1 MRNEK
6 AGRHVDVTRL
16 NFVVI
21 DSRYVFR
28 MRIRTVAAAIGASA
42 LVALGVSA
50 MSIAGANANSIGGAG
65 DTVTP
70 SQGPAASNVTY
81 TSATVAG
88 PTVTATFF
96 GKS

>member
-1 MRNEK
+1 
-6 AGRHVDVTRL
+6 
-16 NFVVI
+16 
-21 DSRYVFR
+21 
-28 MRIRTVAAAIGASA
+28 
-42 LVALGVSA
+42 

-88 PTVTATFF
+88 PTVVATFF